1 MQATGILRRMHANSR
16 PVTSSQT
23 EVHAQLA
30 RLVARHVTSPYQKPI
45 LPYNRA
51 AFDLFV
57 QHWRAAGEPPVI
69 LDAGCGVGLS
79 TYHLAA
85 QFPHSFVVGIDQSAD
100 RIDRNTQWPGP
111 APHNALLLRAE
122 LADFWRLMGEASI
135 PLERH
140 YLLYPN
146 PWPKIGHLGRRWH
159 GHPAFPAAVALG
171 GTIECRSNW
180 PVYIEEFGMAL
191 RQLGVTDVA
200 IEPYVPARSITPFE
214 IKYLASGQQLWRC
227 HAHISREIAAR
238 M

>member
-1 MQATGILRRMHANSR
+1 MHANSR

-23 EVHAQLA
+23 EAHPHLS
-30 RLVARHVTSPYQKPI
+30 RLIARHVAAPYLKPVM
-45 LPYNRA
+45 PYNRD

-57 QHWRAAGEPPVI
+57 QRWRSAGESPLI

-85 QFPHSFVVGIDQSAD
+85 RSPESFVVGVDQSAD
-100 RIDRNTQWPGP
+100 RIDRKTQWPSP
-111 APHNALLLRAE
+111 PPPNALLVRAE
-122 LADFWRLMGEASI
+122 LADFWRLMGAACI
-135 PLERH
+135 PLSRH

-171 GTIECRSNW
+171 GMIECRSNW
-180 PVYIEEFGMAL
+180 PIYIDEFAIAL
-191 RQLGVTDVA
+191 RQLDVSEV
-200 IEPYVPARSITPFE
+200 IVEPYAPAEAMTPFE
-214 IKYLASGQQLWRC
+214 IKYLASGHPLWRC
-227 HAHISREIAAR
+227 RAQVRPGLVAD